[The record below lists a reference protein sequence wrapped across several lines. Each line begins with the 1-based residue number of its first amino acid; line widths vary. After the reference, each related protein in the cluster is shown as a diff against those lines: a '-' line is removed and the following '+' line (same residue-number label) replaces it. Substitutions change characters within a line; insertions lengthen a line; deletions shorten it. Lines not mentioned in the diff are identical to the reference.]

1 MDLWSVDQTK
11 AAFLGITAHW
21 IDSGKE
27 SCSSNWTL
35 HTEVIAFRGISGMH
49 TGENIGRYFVSLAE
63 RVGIITQ
70 SSSKVRF
77 NILGIET
84 LIADFSLALLCH
96 GRQHQQ

>member
-35 HTEVIAFRGISGMH
+35 HTEVITFRGISGMH

-63 RVGIITQ
+63 RVGIITPSAKQ
-70 SSSKVRF
+70 PF
-77 NILGIET
+77 
-84 LIADFSLALLCH
+84 LATDTTAISPICKSVQP
-96 GRQHQQ
+96 GQIP